1 MRGGDEP
8 PEGSRAAAYIRS
20 ALAGG
25 GGPESAALRE
35 AVNATEQPSASM
47 QSPPSTPS
55 FPFGPRAVVYDNR
68 VTTPRDDPSTHSFAD
83 AGLYM
88 SLSADAADTAS
99 AFPGGYPGALA
110 EEFACT
116 KAHALLVRPVGV
128 ALVHHLEVWRQENG
142 RALANRG
149 AAVLDID
156 PKTPYAKT
164 ELEELSSR
172 AAALGASA
180 SAPGEFDATFVGGL
194 SGSSRFRPARLLS
207 GPRGSGKSAVLTYA
221 VHYARKAGWITV
233 LVPDAFAISHLGL
246 VLAPSRARPGS
257 YDQHDA
263 ALAILRDV
271 SRTHGAALQRIPQRG
286 RYAAHRYLPKEKDVV
301 VSAQREELRKAEE
314 AEVARLKAM
323 AEAAGKAWDAA
334 SFKSVY
340 EDESD
345 LSLDRKGFTLAD
357 MVEWG
362 LRHPS
367 ALSDTLIDL
376 LSELRQTTE
385 FPVLIA
391 VDGINHFYTQGPYA
405 AEGELLPPERL
416 SVQAAFC
423 PWGASGFRESMQFK
437 RGLWLCAVSHTHSM
451 DMKPMFSAAAVHD
464 RFRVAVPPL
473 TRQEI
478 YSTLKHYAACG
489 TFFMLQGESPERS
502 P

>member
-1 MRGGDEP
+1 M
-8 PEGSRAAAYIRS
+8 
-20 ALAGG
+20 
-25 GGPESAALRE
+25 
-35 AVNATEQPSASM
+35 
-47 QSPPSTPS
+47 
-55 FPFGPRAVVYDNR
+55 
-68 VTTPRDDPSTHSFAD
+68 
-83 AGLYM
+83 
-88 SLSADAADTAS
+88 
-99 AFPGGYPGALA
+99 
-110 EEFACT
+110 
-116 KAHALLVRPVGV
+116 
-128 ALVHHLEVWRQENG
+128 
-142 RALANRG
+142 
-149 AAVLDID
+149 
-156 PKTPYAKT
+156 
-164 ELEELSSR
+164 
-172 AAALGASA
+172 
-180 SAPGEFDATFVGGL
+180 
-194 SGSSRFRPARLLS
+194 
-207 GPRGSGKSAVLTYA
+207 
-221 VHYARKAGWITV
+221 

-357 MVEWG
+357 MVDWG

-367 ALSDTLIDL
+367 ALTDTLIDL

-405 AEGELLPPERL
+405 AEGELLPPESL

-423 PWGASGFRESMQFK
+423 PWGASGFKESMQFK

-451 DMKPMFSAAAVHD
+451 DMKPMFSVAAVHD
-464 RFRVAVPPL
+464 RYRVAVPPL

-489 TFFMLQGESPERS
+489 TFFMLQGESSERS
-502 P
+502 PSVMSAHCGLTATVISDSSLPPSPLRKRNHRALRRRVLPHAQWRDSWRTLQDCHVCAGAAAKEGEIQDEMKDFI